1 VSLHEIEVLKTYL
14 IKSQQHAIPS
24 LVCVYSQSNKT
35 EKRRRER
42 VEMDA
47 GKETAANLTASAKA
61 GMEKTK
67 ATTDEKVYIYIYIW
81 LFFFI
86 Q

>member
-1 VSLHEIEVLKTYL
+1 VCILKA
-14 IKSQQHAIPS
+14 K
-24 LVCVYSQSNKT
+24 KT

-42 VEMDA
+42 VKMDA

-61 GMEKTK
+61 GTQKTK
-67 ATTDEKVYIYIYIW
+67 ATIDEKVYIYICGC
-81 LFFFI
+81 FFFT